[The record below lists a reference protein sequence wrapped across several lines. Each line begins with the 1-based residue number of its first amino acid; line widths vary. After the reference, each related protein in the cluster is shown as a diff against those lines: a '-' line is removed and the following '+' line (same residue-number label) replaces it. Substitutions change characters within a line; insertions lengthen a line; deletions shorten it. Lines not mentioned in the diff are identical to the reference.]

1 MIPHNGYIGWC
12 LLERFHSLEDF
23 FLDECGLNPAILF
36 VVVLVHMS
44 TQTIIQHVAV
54 EYADVS
60 SADAFFIK
68 VLGIPKVKSTLLPQ
82 ELSASIFNIS
92 QAVQMETYDNGTTR
106 VEVFITPEP
115 VKSSFVHIGIA
126 VDHASEFVT
135 RCQQQGLRP
144 FFVQKEKKQLL
155 FVRDF
160 SGNLFEVIE
169 Q

>member
-1 MIPHNGYIGWC
+1 
-12 LLERFHSLEDF
+12 
-23 FLDECGLNPAILF
+23 
-36 VVVLVHMS
+36 MS
-44 TQTIIQHVAV
+44 TQTIIQHVAM
-54 EYADVS
+54 EYVDVS
-60 SADAFFIK
+60 SADTFFIK

-92 QAVQMETYDNGTTR
+92 RTVQMETYDNGTTR

-126 VDHASEFVT
+126 VDHASEFIT
-135 RCQQQGLRP
+135 RCQQQGLQP